1 MVNCPKCGKQNE
13 DDVEYCSK
21 CGNHLILT
29 KKSYRETSGKGV
41 SFEKQVEDFG
51 VGVGQIGKKAGEKIE
66 KTTKRIGKESQDLG
80 KRIEKAT
87 ERASSRLESWYDRTF
102 GIFGPLVSSFVC
114 IIVLRLAIEGLRI
127 GAEETPVL
135 GEVGDVLL
143 YYLLLIF
150 VVVLASSYT
159 SYLSK
164 KNKQFRWI
172 SPVVIAVLVV
182 VISFVVVNIVSV
194 VGRSTD
200 VPDLANVETEWREKY
215 MLMTFVIVLLVGY
228 LINVATVAW
237 EKDKN
242 K

>member
-1 MVNCPKCGKQNE
+1 MVYCSKCRKQNE
-13 DDVEYCSK
+13 DDAEYCSK
-21 CGNHLILT
+21 CGNHLTVT
-29 KKSYRETSGKGV
+29 KKSYKETSVKSA
-41 SFEKQVEDFG
+41 SFGKQVEDFA

-66 KTTKRIGKESQDLG
+66 KTTKRIGKETHDLG

-87 ERASSRLESWYDRTF
+87 ERASSRVESWYDRTF
-102 GIFGPLVSSFVC
+102 GIFGPLVSSFIC

-127 GAEETPVL
+127 GAEDTPVL
-135 GEVGDVLL
+135 GEVGDALQ

-150 VVVLASSYT
+150 VVVLLSSYT

-164 KNKQFRWI
+164 KYKPFRWV
-172 SPVVIAVLVV
+172 SPAVIAVLVV
-182 VISFVVVNIVSV
+182 VVSFVVVNIVSV
-194 VGRSTD
+194 VGRGTGE
-200 VPDLANVETEWREKY
+200 PDLANVETEWREKY